1 MGFQSNAHIGKKK
14 SNFFNRFYTFFKHFH
29 TFFQIFRNFSTTFD
43 VFKHELARL
52 VLPHFTHL
60 PYLKLT
66 PNPPFEAQCHPR
78 VLPLGQKQG
87 THFYLKNSPKTSNQK

>member
-1 MGFQSNAHIGKKK
+1 MRRGGKKK
-14 SNFFNRFYTFFKHFH
+14 SNIFNRFYTFFSLFH
-29 TFFQIFRNFSTTFD
+29 TFFQIFCNFSTTFD

-66 PNPPFEAQCHPR
+66 PNPPFEAQR
-78 VLPLGQKQG
+78 RSQNVFIWDSLPYFHL
-87 THFYLKNSPKTSNQK
+87 